1 MRTVLGNSI
10 SSELHFD
17 IVVVFSFK
25 YETLNSQQYTR
36 RKMKILKAVVLLVVI
51 IRIESLVF
59 RSKQFEVY
67 RPVVVG
73 ETVNINCTTDDETAT
88 LQLVK
93 KNAKSEQILQPD
105 DSVLK
110 LSGQTYRILISD
122 EDDDGEYVCRAQSKG
137 FQIEKTLHIY
147 IAGKV
152 TGDIPQPVISK
163 LDNIV
168 QEGTT
173 LNIKCSTLGTFSKL
187 SWIKEGAPVP
197 AERVSD
203 IKPEFRDG
211 TVVVESVL
219 KIEDVKLADVGTY
232 TCKSVSRFDASK
244 TAQASVS
251 VNVKGKKLAWLKN
264 SPETFNAVT
273 SPPRSSVVIS
283 CEMTHPAKKV
293 KIYREV
299 PGSPLTEILSNGK
312 KYQVINNQELVIHE
326 VSNLDYGTYV
336 CKTEKNLLKEKRIQL
351 FVNNYAV
358 AQPNVYVTP
367 KYMDLD
373 FNAAANVTCTTYGNN
388 VKVQWLMN
396 VNVGGLPKL
405 RPVPSEKILGTSRTT
420 PQGNTEKVWTLIFR
434 NVTTKDSGNYICQV
448 TLDSSL
454 AFSET
459 DVAVKAP
466 LSPQIKKFSSQ
477 VTKED
482 QKTFLNCRSKGAPKP
497 VVKFFKDDVEILSNK
512 KGYRIQDKKLYIEQP
527 KYPDHDGSYTCS
539 VNNMFGKAT
548 GKAKL
553 TVTVAPLIDK
563 SKEIIVVGGSA
574 DLEIGC
580 NIKRSNPIPNIS
592 WEFQPWP
599 CAPSVGYNCAPLST
613 KWQRAD
619 PQIYDIRPKNR
630 EAMSSTFKVPQSS
643 VKKFFIRCT
652 AAHKYGRDTHSVIG
666 IIDKRDAKNMLKLNR
681 EKVSIDEKQSFSL
694 VCTGEAGLFHSL
706 SWEVNAVPMV
716 ANNKTISIEKSGS
729 ILHRQKS
736 TLTITNV
743 TPAQSGL
750 YKCVAVPA
758 RTEDDLVTVI
768 SNVKVNKIY
777 KPKMVSISSPP
788 ITDGEKAVITCE
800 IDSHPPAEVTWY
812 QNNILLKNIGKLLNA
827 KECENSERGKY
838 FKIRD
843 EKGNKFGIVS
853 HRLVICKTS
862 WKLNN
867 GRFQCSAKNALG
879 KVHQNITMHIYAPPS
894 MIYEQTDEYAKPGH
908 KFVRN
913 CSSEGNPRPVI
924 WWERK
929 KNGVYMSFTKNST
942 NGMSYL
948 NMTNVKENHYGSY
961 RCIAANQFGTIF
973 QEMTLRR
980 PLITAST
987 RRGENMNS
995 TASLVA
1001 AIIAGLFII
1010 IILSIMVV
1018 ILYKRKQLYG
1028 GFYVLSIPPSPDYFK
1043 KIDPTKALSD
1053 QINKLPYFPE
1063 WEFPRSKIRLRN
1075 QVGAGAFGEV
1085 YIAEAVGITNF
1096 DPRYK
1101 LSTKHQALLSKKR
1114 FSFSSFQ
1121 RGRSPTSTSSISRN
1135 DSVASSRSSRSTK
1148 PLLKDRSQTSV
1159 VAVKR
1164 LKEDATTVEYKDL
1177 ISEMKILIHIGHQ
1190 ENIVNLLGACT
1201 KGTEQD
1207 TMVILEFCPNG
1218 NLLSFMKERRQMFKP
1233 IWSKQHVGMEKEFT
1247 TFDLCVCA
1255 YQVAKGLDFLAS
1267 RKCVHRDVAAR
1278 NVLVGENHTMKVA
1291 DFGLARDV
1299 YQDERY
1305 VKVSGGLL
1313 PVKWMAIE
1321 AIMDRVFTHHTD
1333 VWSYG
1338 VLLWELMTLGG
1349 SPYPGIHV
1357 KDLIDYLTSGNRM
1370 NQPQFCPNEIYK
1382 LMKDCWNE
1390 VPAKR
1395 PLFSDIV
1402 LRLARIIEGHCNP
1415 EEINLYLDR
1424 HHISGGSFSFAD
1436 EDYLRPVEGEVGS
1449 FHYSPPPPYCQSFSD
1464 TSVQKDVDNVFE
1476 RKSSERYVPDNR
1488 FNDDLVSTEEKVDE
1502 FKQATDTSSDKSIEP
1517 KAKMD
1522 EFVNEK
1528 NDKFSIDMPKDDD
1541 MNNNIYVNERPSTPK
1556 YPTKEGRAG
1565 SVDEDKDIDENSVLL
1580 HRRTPSPVEEL
1591 SNFIDQEYEKMGA
1604 DEQYVNT

>member
-1 MRTVLGNSI
+1 
-10 SSELHFD
+10 
-17 IVVVFSFK
+17 
-25 YETLNSQQYTR
+25 
-36 RKMKILKAVVLLVVI
+36 
-51 IRIESLVF
+51 
-59 RSKQFEVY
+59 
-67 RPVVVG
+67 
-73 ETVNINCTTDDETAT
+73 
-88 LQLVK
+88 
-93 KNAKSEQILQPD
+93 
-105 DSVLK
+105 
-110 LSGQTYRILISD
+110 
-122 EDDDGEYVCRAQSKG
+122 
-137 FQIEKTLHIY
+137 
-147 IAGKV
+147 
-152 TGDIPQPVISK
+152 
-163 LDNIV
+163 
-168 QEGTT
+168 
-173 LNIKCSTLGTFSKL
+173 
-187 SWIKEGAPVP
+187 
-197 AERVSD
+197 
-203 IKPEFRDG
+203 
-211 TVVVESVL
+211 
-219 KIEDVKLADVGTY
+219 
-232 TCKSVSRFDASK
+232 
-244 TAQASVS
+244 
-251 VNVKGKKLAWLKN
+251 
-264 SPETFNAVT
+264 
-273 SPPRSSVVIS
+273 
-283 CEMTHPAKKV
+283 
-293 KIYREV
+293 
-299 PGSPLTEILSNGK
+299 
-312 KYQVINNQELVIHE
+312 
-326 VSNLDYGTYV
+326 
-336 CKTEKNLLKEKRIQL
+336 
-351 FVNNYAV
+351 
-358 AQPNVYVTP
+358 
-367 KYMDLD
+367 
-373 FNAAANVTCTTYGNN
+373 
-388 VKVQWLMN
+388 
-396 VNVGGLPKL
+396 
-405 RPVPSEKILGTSRTT
+405 
-420 PQGNTEKVWTLIFR
+420 
-434 NVTTKDSGNYICQV
+434 
-448 TLDSSL
+448 
-454 AFSET
+454 
-459 DVAVKAP
+459 
-466 LSPQIKKFSSQ
+466 
-477 VTKED
+477 
-482 QKTFLNCRSKGAPKP
+482 
-497 VVKFFKDDVEILSNK
+497 
-512 KGYRIQDKKLYIEQP
+512 
-527 KYPDHDGSYTCS
+527 
-539 VNNMFGKAT
+539 
-548 GKAKL
+548 
-553 TVTVAPLIDK
+553 
-563 SKEIIVVGGSA
+563 
-574 DLEIGC
+574 
-580 NIKRSNPIPNIS
+580 
-592 WEFQPWP
+592 
-599 CAPSVGYNCAPLST
+599 
-613 KWQRAD
+613 
-619 PQIYDIRPKNR
+619 
-630 EAMSSTFKVPQSS
+630 
-643 VKKFFIRCT
+643 
-652 AAHKYGRDTHSVIG
+652 
-666 IIDKRDAKNMLKLNR
+666 
-681 EKVSIDEKQSFSL
+681 
-694 VCTGEAGLFHSL
+694 
-706 SWEVNAVPMV
+706 
-716 ANNKTISIEKSGS
+716 
-729 ILHRQKS
+729 
-736 TLTITNV
+736 
-743 TPAQSGL
+743 
-750 YKCVAVPA
+750 
-758 RTEDDLVTVI
+758 
-768 SNVKVNKIY
+768 
-777 KPKMVSISSPP
+777 
-788 ITDGEKAVITCE
+788 
-800 IDSHPPAEVTWY
+800 
-812 QNNILLKNIGKLLNA
+812 
-827 KECENSERGKY
+827 
-838 FKIRD
+838 
-843 EKGNKFGIVS
+843 
-853 HRLVICKTS
+853 
-862 WKLNN
+862 
-867 GRFQCSAKNALG
+867 
-879 KVHQNITMHIYAPPS
+879 

-1278 NVLVGENHTMKVA
+1278 NVLVGENYTMKVA

-1528 NDKFSIDMPKDDD
+1528 NDKISIDMPKDDD